1 VTDKERERERE
12 RGVQTDRQRKRE
24 SDREKD
30 REIERKRK
38 SDIERDREG
47 KCVFER
53 NISRA
58 LKIPKTCSLSF
69 VRKAGRI
76 FFTFLQYYS
85 NGRKKEGETKQN
97 TVLCFS

>member
-1 VTDKERERERE
+1 MKKVTEKQKEN
-12 RGVQTDRQRKRE
+12 KE

-76 FFTFLQYYS
+76 FFTFLQY
-85 NGRKKEGETKQN
+85 
-97 TVLCFS
+97 